1 MHCVRRSWV
10 GGEDKEGEEVERV
23 PHRGSHG
30 VNLHS
35 YTVEHRSICIL
46 YDWRRDVNPRDNHTC
61 QGYRRWLLTVVPLF
75 PLILLCPLSRSG
87 FIFFFSFFLLFLLLL
102 SVYLHELVFAF
113 NFLHGVLFMIA
124 KLPCSSGRQ
133 EESGVRRGKQEAV
146 ALGGSVGGGERK
158 ESRWWHFRSL
168 SVAFGW
174 LMCLHSQRALRS
186 SLIWKG

>member
-1 MHCVRRSWV
+1 MTGVVTSTQEIITRA
-10 GGEDKEGEEVERV
+10 RV
-23 PHRGSHG
+23 
-30 VNLHS
+30 
-35 YTVEHRSICIL
+35 
-46 YDWRRDVNPRDNHTC
+46 
-61 QGYRRWLLTVVPLF
+61 TVVGSWPLF
-75 PLILLCPLSRSG
+75 LYFRS
-87 FIFFFSFFLLFLLLL
+87 FCCVLFLVLVSFSFSLFFLLFLLLL

-133 EESGVRRGKQEAV
+133 EESGVRRGTQEAV